1 MCAGG
6 QSIKCVIDD
15 HLPEKDVAAI
25 FGHTSHNLFIAGM
38 FTLFN

>member
-25 FGHTSHNLFIAGM
+25 FGQPIYSRYVYPL
-38 FTLFN
+38 